1 MADPSKLPGAVV
13 SLNPYMAAARFVME
27 KNATEKDVRHT
38 SKEIVSEILK
48 YQDKFREQA
57 ESPQSAK

>member
-1 MADPSKLPGAVV
+1 M
-13 SLNPYMAAARFVME
+13 NPYMAAARFVME